1 VAITVVGLLEADLP
15 GAIEYKSGGI
25 GPLFGEARTEE
36 PLSLDELLSRIVRV
50 LRKAGLTSVVTVFI
64 DETEAYV
71 NDNAGD
77 DNLDAAL
84 NITRDAIDLES
95 GTSFYLMLTHE
106 GDDLSHVITVEGSV
120 DHPSEEAALSILDTA
135 RLVDGGGAEE
145 EDEEEGDDE
154 EAPGQAA
161 APVSTVEPPAVATT
175 GASPVIASAASCPFA
190 SGSTCS
196 SIPVPRSS
204 SYPPWPPTGC
214 MRTTHRRPASS
225 PASAGSRARS

>member
-1 VAITVVGLLEADLP
+1 MAITVVGLLEADLP

-36 PLSLDELLSRIVRV
+36 PLSLDEFLSRIVRV

-71 NDNAGD
+71 DEDAGD

-135 RLVDGGGAEE
+135 RLVDGGGAAADDEEE
-145 EDEEEGDDE
+145 EDDGEGRDEPLQPVEDDVTFFDDSAP
-154 EAPGQAA
+154 EAQELVEAFLQRLLAELERELG
-161 APVSTVEPPAVATT
+161 VSEPEIDVWTDWEGEYDP
-175 GASPVIASAASCPFA
+175 
-190 SGSTCS
+190 STRYPS
-196 SIPVPRSS
+196 SIPG
-204 SYPPWPPTGC
+204 TGV
-214 MRTTHRRPASS
+214 
-225 PASAGSRARS
+225 